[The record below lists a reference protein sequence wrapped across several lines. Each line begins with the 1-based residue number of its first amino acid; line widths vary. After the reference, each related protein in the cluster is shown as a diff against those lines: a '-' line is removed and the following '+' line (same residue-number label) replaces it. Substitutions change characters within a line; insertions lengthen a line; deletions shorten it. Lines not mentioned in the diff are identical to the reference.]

1 MHCTILCRRPSSR
14 ALPDPKWAVCGFWG
28 PPPSQYWGILS
39 KRDHRL
45 ILCTSL
51 AEEQEFCTITMSSQ
65 LEDWWTLPTTP
76 HQDCIWAKL
85 SCKIQRFLSFTIL
98 KLNTADSVQVMS
110 TVSSACSRPHHS
122 LRLHVIEYAC
132 AKKLTIIMSVCSSTP
147 ASSSAKKCW
156 KCSCNCSYSCSWGAR

>member
-1 MHCTILCRRPSSR
+1 MGCMWLLR
-14 ALPDPKWAVCGFWG
+14 
-28 PPPSQYWGILS
+28 PPSLPVLRDLIKTGSQINTLHFSSWGARVLYNHDEQSTRGLMNTSYYSTSRLYLS
-39 KRDHRL
+39 KA
-45 ILCTSL
+45 IL
-51 AEEQEFCTITMSSQ
+51 Q
-65 LEDWWTLPTTP
+65 
-76 HQDCIWAKL
+76 
-85 SCKIQRFLSFTIL
+85 IQRFLSLTIL

-147 ASSSAKKCW
+147 ASW